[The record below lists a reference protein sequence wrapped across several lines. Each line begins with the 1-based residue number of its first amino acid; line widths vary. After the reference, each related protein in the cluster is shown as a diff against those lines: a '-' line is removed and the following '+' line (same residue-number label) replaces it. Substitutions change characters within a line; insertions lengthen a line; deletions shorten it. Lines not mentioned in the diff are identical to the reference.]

1 MAKTHRQHYRKTRDR
16 SGRRR
21 RTHRVQAE
29 AALGRPLRPGEIVH
43 HRDGDKT
50 NNDPANLLVLS
61 SQAQHASLEFHL
73 RRQQQGFASLF
84 PELLLGGLHER
95 HEGTLFEHLLLP
107 HPVHQRKH

>member
-43 HRDGDKT
+43 HRDGDKS
-50 NNDPANLLVLS
+50 NNDPQGVLVL
-61 SQAQHASLEFHL
+61 ASLEFHL
-73 RRQQQGFASLF
+73 RRVQQGFAPLF

-107 HPVHQRKH
+107 PGRRR